1 MGYPTYTEEMVTEF
15 IDMANEMGI
24 GPAMRNLGYPK
35 SYHTAKKFYV
45 QRNIDMP
52 TANTLAVMSKQ
63 LDIFYNDKEKVLAA
77 QAVLDRSIEKLYE
90 DDLLA
95 EDINRL
101 SNAIHKA
108 IQTINLIEGK
118 STNINENR
126 SKDGSDLAIVDM
138 LNEAKMRNESIKH
151 SLKVINW
158 YIDMSTIAIECY
170 QIVIIL
176 WGRPPELTN
185 MIYLLFLLL

>member
-1 MGYPTYTEEMVTEF
+1 MGYPVFTEEQITEF
-15 IDMANEMGI
+15 IETANEMGI
-24 GPAMRNLGYPK
+24 GPSMRLLGYPK

-52 TANTLAVMSKQ
+52 TANTLAVMAKQ
-63 LDIFYNDKEKVLAA
+63 LDIFYTDKEKVLAA
-77 QAVLDRSIEKLYE
+77 QAVIDRSVEALYE
-90 DDLLA
+90 DNLVSD
-95 EDINRL
+95 DISKL

-138 LNEAKMRNESIKH
+138 LNEAKMRSENIKQ
-151 SLKVINW
+151 SLKVIN
-158 YIDMSTIAIECY
+158 
-170 QIVIIL
+170 
-176 WGRPPELTN
+176 
-185 MIYLLFLLL
+185 

>member
-1 MGYPTYTEEMVTEF
+1 MGYPIYTEEMITEF

-24 GPAMRNLGYPK
+24 GPAMRTLGYPK
-35 SYHTAKKFYV
+35 SYHTSKKFYV

-63 LDIFYNDKEKVLAA
+63 LDIFYTDKEKVLAA

-95 EDINRL
+95 EDINKL

-126 SKDGSDLAIVDM
+126 SKDGSDLAIIDM
-138 LNEAKMRNESIKH
+138 LNEAKIRNESIKDN
-151 SLKVINW
+151 LRVIRN
-158 YIDMSTIAIECY
+158 
-170 QIVIIL
+170 
-176 WGRPPELTN
+176 
-185 MIYLLFLLL
+185 

>member
-1 MGYPTYTEEMVTEF
+1 MGYPTYTEEMITEF

-24 GPAMRNLGYPK
+24 GPAMRTLGYPK

-52 TANTLAVMSKQ
+52 TANTLAVMAKQ
-63 LDIFYNDKEKVLAA
+63 LDIFYSDKEKVLAA

-90 DDLLA
+90 EDLLA
-95 EDINRL
+95 EDINKL
-101 SNAIHKA
+101 STAIHKA

-151 SLKVINW
+151 SLKVIN
-158 YIDMSTIAIECY
+158 
-170 QIVIIL
+170 
-176 WGRPPELTN
+176 
-185 MIYLLFLLL
+185 

>member
-1 MGYPTYTEEMVTEF
+1 MGYPTFTEEQVAEF
-15 IDMANEMGI
+15 IETANEMGI
-24 GPAMRNLGYPK
+24 GPAMRLLGYPK

-52 TANTLAVMSKQ
+52 TANTLAVMAKQ

-90 DDLLA
+90 EDLLA
-95 EDINRL
+95 EDINKL
-101 SNAIHKA
+101 STAIHKA

-126 SKDGSDLAIVDM
+126 SKDGSDLAIIDI
-138 LNEAKMRNESIKH
+138 LNEAKVRNENIK
-151 SLKVINW
+151 
-158 YIDMSTIAIECY
+158 STLVRDTTQNI
-170 QIVIIL
+170 
-176 WGRPPELTN
+176 
-185 MIYLLFLLL
+185 

>member
-24 GPAMRNLGYPK
+24 GPAMRTLGYPK

-52 TANTLAVMSKQ
+52 TANTLAVISKQ
-63 LDIFYNDKEKVLAA
+63 LDIFYTDREKIVAA
-77 QAVLDRSIEKLYE
+77 QAVIDRTVEKLYE

-95 EDINRL
+95 EDINKL
-101 SNAIHKA
+101 SNALHKA

-126 SKDGSDLAIVDM
+126 SKDGSDLAIIDM
-138 LNEAKMRNESIKH
+138 LNEAKIRNESIKNT
-151 SLKVINW
+151 LKVVN
-158 YIDMSTIAIECY
+158 
-170 QIVIIL
+170 
-176 WGRPPELTN
+176 
-185 MIYLLFLLL
+185 

>member
-1 MGYPTYTEEMVTEF
+1 MGYPVFTEEQIAEF
-15 IDMANEMGI
+15 IETANEMGI
-24 GPAMRNLGYPK
+24 GPAMRYLGYPK

-52 TANTLAVMSKQ
+52 TANTLATMAKQ
-63 LDIFYNDKEKVLAA
+63 LDIFYTDKEKVLAA
-77 QAVLDRSIEKLYE
+77 QAVIDRSVEALYE
-90 DDLLA
+90 DDLVSD
-95 EDINRL
+95 DISKL

-138 LNEAKMRNESIKH
+138 LNEAKMRSESIKQ
-151 SLKVINW
+151 SLKVVN
-158 YIDMSTIAIECY
+158 
-170 QIVIIL
+170 
-176 WGRPPELTN
+176 
-185 MIYLLFLLL
+185 